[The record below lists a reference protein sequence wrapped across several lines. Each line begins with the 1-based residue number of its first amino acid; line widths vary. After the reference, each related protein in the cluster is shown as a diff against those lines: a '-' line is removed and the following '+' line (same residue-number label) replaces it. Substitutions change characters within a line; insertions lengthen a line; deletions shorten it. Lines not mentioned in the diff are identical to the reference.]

1 MTDDF
6 ILQLRNLTVGYDRQV
21 VLKELELRVKRGSF
35 TGLVGSN
42 GSGKSTLLKTILGII
57 PPLGGRVD
65 LRLSS
70 PTLPALGY
78 VPQRESLDPIFLVS
92 CFEMVLMGACGRV
105 KPGRRFSTT
114 EKEWA
119 RRCLQETGAGELERR
134 RFSELSGG
142 QKQRVL
148 IARALATRP
157 ELLVLD
163 DPTAGIDTAATV
175 AVLELLR
182 RVHREQ
188 QLTVLMVNHD
198 LPALRECAEE
208 VIWLHQGKVL
218 QGSVEELLRRDR
230 AEALLGLQLE

>member
-105 KPGRRFSTT
+105 KPKDCAVATAGQHKPSTGSAHELVKRKRQIVRT
-114 EKEWA
+114 
-119 RRCLQETGAGELERR
+119 RCL
-134 RFSELSGG
+134 
-142 QKQRVL
+142 
-148 IARALATRP
+148 
-157 ELLVLD
+157 LL
-163 DPTAGIDTAATV
+163 
-175 AVLELLR
+175 
-182 RVHREQ
+182 
-188 QLTVLMVNHD
+188 
-198 LPALRECAEE
+198 
-208 VIWLHQGKVL
+208 
-218 QGSVEELLRRDR
+218 
-230 AEALLGLQLE
+230 